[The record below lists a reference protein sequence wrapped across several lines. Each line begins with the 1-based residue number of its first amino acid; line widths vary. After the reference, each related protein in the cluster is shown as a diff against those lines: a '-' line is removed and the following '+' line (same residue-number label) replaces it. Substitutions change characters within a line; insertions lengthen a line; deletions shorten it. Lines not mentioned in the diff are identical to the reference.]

1 MTTKEFSDA
10 FDTLLNGYSTQ
21 MNFGDSA
28 SMGGMVLDEYEKSLF
43 LTQAQEQ
50 IIVELY
56 TGRND
61 KTSSFEKTEELRS
74 NLRGLIKTDTPTESD
89 KDFKGISKYSKFFIL
104 PKDVLFI
111 TYEAVTLSDESAGCK
126 NGTVIPVIPV
136 TQDEFDRVMNN
147 PFRQASKRRALRL
160 DNGLNDNGLNI
171 VEIVSKYNIKDYT
184 IRYLS
189 KPTPIV
195 LANLAKIPIDEESI
209 DEMSMDRVSIDGVYT
224 ITECK
229 LDSAMHRY
237 ILERAV
243 ALAIASRGI
252 QNRK

>member
-10 FDTLLNGYSTQ
+10 FDALLNSYSTQ
-21 MNFGDSA
+21 MNFEDSA

-74 NLRGLIKTDTPTESD
+74 NLRGLIKTDTLTESD
-89 KDFKGISKYSKFFIL
+89 EDFRGISKYSKFFIL
-104 PKDVLFI
+104 PDDVLFI
-111 TYEAVTLSDESAGCK
+111 TYEAATLSDEKVGCK
-126 NGTVIPVIPV
+126 NGTVISVIPV

-160 DNGLNDNGLNI
+160 DNGLDNDLN
-171 VEIVSKYNIKDYT
+171 VAEIVTKYDIKDYT

-195 LANLAKIPIDEESI
+195 LANLAE
-209 DEMSMDRVSIDGVYT
+209 VSIDGVSIDGVDT

>member
-50 IIVELY
+50 IVVELY
-56 TGRND
+56 TGRNN

-74 NLRGLIKTDTPTESD
+74 NLKGLIKTATLTKSD
-89 KDFKGISKYSKFFIL
+89 EDFKGISEYSKFFIL
-104 PKDVLFI
+104 PDDVLFI
-111 TYEAVTLSDESAGCK
+111 TYEAATLSDESAGCK
-126 NGTVIPVIPV
+126 NGTVISVIPV

-160 DNGLNDNGLNI
+160 DNGLDDNGLG
-171 VEIVSKYNIKDYT
+171 VAEIVTKYDIKDYT

-195 LANLAKIPIDEESI
+195 LANLAKMPI
-209 DEMSMDRVSIDGVYT
+209 DEMSIDRMSIDGVST

-252 QNRK
+252 QNKGNV

>member
-10 FDTLLNGYSTQ
+10 FDTLLNSYSTQ
-21 MNFGDSA
+21 MSFGNSA

-56 TGRND
+56 TGRNN

-74 NLRGLIKTDTPTESD
+74 NLKGLIRTATLTESD
-89 KDFKGISKYSKFFIL
+89 EDFRGISKYSKFFIL
-104 PKDVLFI
+104 PDDVLFI
-111 TYEAVTLSDESAGCK
+111 TYEAATLSDEKVGCK
-126 NGTVIPVIPV
+126 NGTVISVIPV

-160 DNGLNDNGLNI
+160 DNGLD
-171 VEIVSKYNIKDYT
+171 VAEIVTKYDIKDYT

-195 LANLAKIPIDEESI
+195 LANLAE
-209 DEMSMDRVSIDGVYT
+209 VSIDGVDI

-252 QNRK
+252 QNRNNV

>member
-50 IIVELY
+50 IVVELY
-56 TGRND
+56 TGRNN

-74 NLRGLIKTDTPTESD
+74 SLKGLIRTATLTESD
-89 KDFKGISKYSKFFIL
+89 EDFRGISKYSKFFIL
-104 PKDVLFI
+104 PDDVLFI
-111 TYEAVTLSDESAGCK
+111 TYEAATLSDEDAGCK
-126 NGTVIPVIPV
+126 NGSEISVTPV
-136 TQDEFDRVMNN
+136 TQDEFTRVMNN

-160 DNGLNDNGLNI
+160 DNGLD
-171 VEIVSKYNIKDYT
+171 VAEIVTKYDIKDYT

-195 LANLAKIPIDEESI
+195 LANLAE
-209 DEMSMDRVSIDGVYT
+209 VSIDGVSIDGVDT

-243 ALAIASRGI
+243 ALAITSRGI
-252 QNRK
+252 QNKGNV

>member
-10 FDTLLNGYSTQ
+10 FDALLNSYSTQ

-50 IIVELY
+50 IIVGLY

-74 NLRGLIKTDTPTESD
+74 NLKGLIKTATLTESNE
-89 KDFKGISKYSKFFIL
+89 DFKGISKYSKFFIL
-104 PKDVLFI
+104 PDDVLFI
-111 TYEAVTLSDESAGCK
+111 TYEAATLSDENAGCK
-126 NGTVIPVIPV
+126 NGTVISVIPV

-160 DNGLNDNGLNI
+160 DNGLD
-171 VEIVSKYNIKDYT
+171 VAEIVTKYNIKDYT

-195 LANLAKIPIDEESI
+195 LANLAEMSI
-209 DEMSMDRVSIDGVYT
+209 DGVSIDGVDT

-243 ALAIASRGI
+243 ALAIASRSI
-252 QNRK
+252 QNRSNV

>member
-10 FDTLLNGYSTQ
+10 FDALLNGYGAK

-28 SMGGMVLDEYEKSLF
+28 SLGLALDEYEKSLF

-50 IIVELY
+50 LIVELY

-74 NLRGLIKTDTPTESD
+74 NLKGLIRTATLTESEEG
-89 KDFKGISKYSKFFIL
+89 FNGISKYSKFFIL
-104 PKDVLFI
+104 PDDVLFI
-111 TYEAVTLSDESAGCK
+111 TYEAATLDDESAGCK
-126 NGTVIPVIPV
+126 NGSEISITPV
-136 TQDEFDRVMNN
+136 TQDEFNRVMNN
-147 PFRQASKRRALRL
+147 PFRQASNRKALRL
-160 DNGLNDNGLNI
+160 DNGLD
-171 VEIVSKYNIKDYT
+171 VAEIVTKYNIKDYT

-189 KPTPIV
+189 KPTPII
-195 LANLAKIPIDEESI
+195 LADLED
-209 DEMSMDRVSIDGVYT
+209 VSIDKENK

-252 QNRK
+252 QNRSNV

>member
-10 FDTLLNGYSTQ
+10 FDALLNGYSTQ

-28 SMGGMVLDEYEKSLF
+28 SIGGMVLDEYEKSLF

-74 NLRGLIKTDTPTESD
+74 NLKGLIRTATLTESD
-89 KDFKGISKYSKFFIL
+89 EDFRGISKYSKFFIL
-104 PKDVLFI
+104 PDDVLFI
-111 TYEAVTLSDESAGCK
+111 TYEAATLSDENAGCK
-126 NGTVIPVIPV
+126 NGTVISVIPV

-160 DNGLNDNGLNI
+160 DNGLD
-171 VEIVSKYNIKDYT
+171 VAEIVTKYDIKDYT

-195 LANLAKIPIDEESI
+195 LANLAE
-209 DEMSMDRVSIDGVYT
+209 VSIDGVSIDGVDT

-252 QNRK
+252 QNRGNV